1 MSRQLQAEDARIV
14 DMLLDS
20 GNFATDA
27 SVPQAFS
34 HTPEM
39 FNNRFVKVEKV
50 LRLLDEMPAMD
61 PPANLIAR
69 TFDRIDQANQHH
81 HEMPSA
87 GTGREQRPTA

>member
-1 MSRQLQAEDARIV
+1 MSGKLQAEDARIV

-27 SVPQAFS
+27 SIPQAFS

-39 FNNRFVKVEKV
+39 FNNRFVKAEKV
-50 LRLLDEMPAMD
+50 LKLLDEMPVID

-69 TFDRIDQANQHH
+69 TFDRIDEASQPHQVA
-81 HEMPSA
+81 PSA
-87 GTGREQRPTA
+87 NANVEQRPTA

>member
-1 MSRQLQAEDARIV
+1 MSHNLQAEDARIV

-39 FNNRFVKVEKV
+39 FNNRFAKVEKV
-50 LRLLDEMPAMD
+50 LKLLDEMPVMD
-61 PPANLIAR
+61 PPANLIAL
-69 TFDRIDQANQHH
+69 TFDRIDQASQHH
-81 HEMPSA
+81 HEMQSP
-87 GTGREQRPTA
+87 GTGIEQRPTA